1 VATQARR
8 FDVEPALVRE
18 RNVWAGVRLWTG
30 GMAFLFVSFLFA
42 FLYLRSLN
50 NDQMWRP
57 KGVNP
62 PVVFGSIVLV
72 CVVLSVIAYALAMR
86 ALPAQGE
93 GGWRRLAMVTVVLLL
108 AAVVVQSIAW
118 YHLGGYG
125 PKDGGYI
132 AVMYGWTGFYS
143 AALFGTIY
151 WLWTQIAQSLRGSR
165 LVTAEGG
172 KSIQLADKEAVAFF
186 LYFLLGIEIVLYV
199 LLYLIA

>member
-1 VATQARR
+1 MATQARR

-72 CVVLSVIAYALAMR
+72 CQELGTVFADPHVVSR
-86 ALPAQGE
+86 A
-93 GGWRRLAMVTVVLLL
+93 
-108 AAVVVQSIAW
+108 SIDA
-118 YHLGGYG
+118 
-125 PKDGGYI
+125 
-132 AVMYGWTGFYS
+132 
-143 AALFGTIY
+143 
-151 WLWTQIAQSLRGSR
+151 SR
-165 LVTAEGG
+165 TDPFDNCPICGRVATAEFRPATSEEIRG
-172 KSIQLADKEAVAFF
+172 
-186 LYFLLGIEIVLYV
+186 LGFRPGEY
-199 LLYLIA
+199 A